1 MQCFTTLSV
10 EELSL
15 LNDFGLFNK
24 SILNF
29 FEKFRIFFESE
40 LTTILS
46 ANLLSRADLIVHSI
60 KGFPLISARFLY
72 LSQIDVSSSFQ
83 SGNYEFFSLFNIIDY
98 ISLDRI
104 FLIIKY
110 FIIGSFQ
117 NLIFLF
123 SILCSIF
130 MIINTKRIKPIKY
143 YLLYLLFCLMF
154 IFTAYLFTNIPL
166 EFHLKNSIDRL
177 FLQISGFF
185 IIFLIITYRKLYK

>member
-1 MQCFTTLSV
+1 MILALLFLVTLIIYYKTNIKKQ
-10 EELSL
+10 L
-15 LNDFGLFNK
+15 LV
-24 SILNF
+24 F
-29 FEKFRIFFESE
+29 FF
-40 LTTILS
+40 
-46 ANLLSRADLIVHSI
+46 ALII
-60 KGFPLISARFLY
+60 IISRFLY
-72 LSQIDVSSSFQ
+72 LNQIDAGSSFQ
-83 SGNYEFFSLFNIIDY
+83 SGNYEFFDLLNITDY
-98 ISLDRI
+98 ISTDRI

-123 SILCSIF
+123 SILCSTF
-130 MIINTKRIKPIKY
+130 MIINTKSIKEIKY
-143 YLLYLLFCLMF
+143 HLLYLLFCLIF